1 MSSGCGEL
9 TLSLL
14 DFFDSSLY
22 LVPAFLCLFDR
33 HASLFQAI
41 SNHQEINLYIRVLLE
56 AEWLHLIVQLVEH
69 EEDVGEVTQLGA
81 PVWPVVITQALN
93 HQSHLQNMLL
103 VVDCILH
110 LAPHTH

>member
-1 MSSGCGEL
+1 MSCGSGEL

-14 DFFDSSLY
+14 DFFDSFLD

-69 EEDVGEVTQLGA
+69 EEDV
-81 PVWPVVITQALN
+81 
-93 HQSHLQNMLL
+93 LL
-103 VVDCILH
+103 LEIDLVFIKLPLMKGLSVESGVHGLILH
-110 LAPHTH
+110 CLAINVGTML